1 MSTQNKND
9 PCSCGSGRKAKNCCM
24 RPEVPKGRKPVVDF
38 PPVLGQPA
46 RTLPL
51 AEATK
56 IAQHFHAINEIE
68 TSDKLFRLILDA
80 DAEFDE
86 ARFYYGLMLH
96 TTGQSDAGV
105 SLMKQACE
113 HDKNNAHYHMRLGMV
128 FDELHN
134 GPESLKYFRSSHA
147 IQPTAGSW
155 YNMGVTLLNL
165 NMLAESEECFRKA
178 ISLYRPN
185 QATMALNNLASSLY
199 KQGKVTEAIANYKVA
214 HELTPQDSL
223 IHSNYLFMLNFV
235 PQPNPMDV
243 LSEHKKYAQKYEA
256 SLRKKT
262 HDADMAMLVLQR
274 DPNRRLRI
282 GYLSPDFRQH
292 SVAHFIEPV
301 LAEHDQSKFELFA
314 YYYHT
319 NNDATTDRIRAI
331 VPNWR
336 NIVLQSEAQVAAQVR
351 EDEID
356 IFVDL
361 AGHAGLNR
369 LQVFAHKPAPVQ
381 ATWLGYPNT
390 TGLSAMDYRIT
401 DAFADPPG
409 MTEAF
414 HSETLVRM
422 PECFSCFK
430 APLQSPDVGPLP
442 ALSVGHIT
450 FGSFNM
456 FTKMTPDVL
465 ATWARILLRVPNSK
479 IVIKYQGMDSEFMQT
494 LIHNI
499 FAGHGVEKE
508 RVIILGRDASHGEH
522 MGRYNTI
529 DIGLDPFPYNGTTT
543 TCDALWMGVPV
554 VVLAGKTHVSRV
566 GVSQM
571 SNLNLPEMIAQN
583 TDEYVEIAVALANDL
598 PRLSELRGGLRQ
610 RMAAS
615 PLTNVPRFTRFLEA
629 AYQDMWNRYIE
640 KISGGVSFE

>member
-46 RTLPL
+46 RTLPIT
-51 AEATK
+51 EATK
-56 IAQHFHAINEIE
+56 IAQHFHASKDLEKAAE
-68 TSDKLFRLILDA
+68 LFRLILNA

-86 ARFYYGLMLH
+86 ARFYYGILLH
-96 TTGQSDAGV
+96 ETGQSDAGV
-105 SLMKQACE
+105 ELMQQTCA
-113 HDKNNAHYHMRLGMV
+113 HNTTNAHYHMRLGLV
-128 FDELHN
+128 FDERHD
-134 GPESLKYFRSSHA
+134 GPRSLACFRTAHA
-147 IQPTAGSW
+147 IEPTAGSW
-155 YNMGVTLLNL
+155 YNMGVSLLNL
-165 NMLAESEECFRKA
+165 NMLAEAEESFRKA
-178 ISLYRPN
+178 VKLYPPN
-185 QATMALNNLASSLY
+185 QITSALNNLASVLY
-199 KQGKVTEAIANYKVA
+199 KQGKVVEALMNYKAA
-214 HELTPQDSL
+214 HELTPQDAL
-223 IHSNYLFMLNFV
+223 IHSNYLFISNFV
-235 PQPNPMDV
+235 PHPDPMN
-243 LSEHKKYAQKYEA
+243 LFKEHKKFSEKYE
-256 SLRKKT
+256 SSIRKHN
-262 HDADMAMLVLQR
+262 HDAEMAVSVLQR

-314 YYYHT
+314 YYYHVA
-319 NNDATTDRIRAI
+319 DDVTTKRIRAV
-331 VPNWR
+331 VPHWR
-336 NIVLQSEAQVAAQVR
+336 NIVGQSDAQVAAQVR

-381 ATWLGYPNT
+381 VTWLGYPNT
-390 TGLSAMDYRIT
+390 TGLTGMDYRIT

-430 APLQSPDVGPLP
+430 APLQSPDVAPLP
-442 ALSVGHIT
+442 ALNRGHVT

-456 FTKMTPDVL
+456 FSKMTADVL
-465 ATWARILLRVPNSK
+465 ATWARILLRVPNSQL
-479 IVIKYQGMDSEFMQT
+479 VIKYQGMDSAYMRE
-494 LIHNI
+494 LIQNI
-499 FAGHGVEKE
+499 FVGHGVEKE
-508 RVIILGRDASHGEH
+508 RVNTLGRDASHGEH
-522 MGRYNTI
+522 MARYHTI

-554 VVLAGKTHVSRV
+554 VVLAGNTHVSRV

-571 SNLNLPEMIAQN
+571 SNLGLQEMIAQN
-583 TDEYVEIAVALANDL
+583 TNQYVDIAAALANDL
-598 PRLSELRGGLRQ
+598 PRLAELRGGLRQ

-615 PLTNVPRFTRFLEA
+615 PLNNVPRFTRFLET
-629 AYQDMWNRYIE
+629 AYQDMWTRYIE
-640 KISGGVSFE
+640 KISAGV

>member
-1 MSTQNKND
+1 
-9 PCSCGSGRKAKNCCM
+9 
-24 RPEVPKGRKPVVDF
+24 
-38 PPVLGQPA
+38 
-46 RTLPL
+46 
-51 AEATK
+51 
-56 IAQHFHAINEIE
+56 
-68 TSDKLFRLILDA
+68 
-80 DAEFDE
+80 
-86 ARFYYGLMLH
+86 
-96 TTGQSDAGV
+96 
-105 SLMKQACE
+105 
-113 HDKNNAHYHMRLGMV
+113 
-128 FDELHN
+128 
-134 GPESLKYFRSSHA
+134 
-147 IQPTAGSW
+147 
-155 YNMGVTLLNL
+155 MGVTLLNL

-414 HSETLVRM
+414 HTEKLHRM
-422 PECFSCFK
+422 PDCFSCFRAPADAPAV
-430 APLQSPDVGPLP
+430 APLHAMRTGRV
-442 ALSVGHIT
+442 T
-450 FGSFNM
+450 FGSFNN
-456 FTKMTPDVL
+456 FAKITPEVIGVWSNILKRIPTSTLFLKYKDLESVPMTQFIHHQFMARGVL
-465 ATWARILLRVPNSK
+465 VSQLRI
-479 IVIKYQGMDSEFMQT
+479 QGD
-494 LIHNI
+494 
-499 FAGHGVEKE
+499 
-508 RVIILGRDASHGEH
+508 DASHVEH
-522 MGRYNTI
+522 MNRYNTI
-529 DIGLDPFPYNGTTT
+529 DIALDPFPYNGTTT
-543 TCDALWMGVPV
+543 TLDALWMGAPV
-554 VVLAGKTHVSRV
+554 ITLEGASHVGRV

-571 SNLNLPEMIAQN
+571 SNLGLQELIAHNQS
-583 TDEYVEIAVALANDL
+583 EYVEIAVALANDL
-598 PRLSELRGGLRQ
+598 PRLAALRAGMRE
-610 RMAAS
+610 RMLAS
-615 PLTNVPRFTRFLEA
+615 PLMNVARFTSNLER
-629 AYQDMWNRYIE
+629 AYENMLATRVA
-640 KISGGVSFE
+640 K